1 MKRKTKEAEPM
12 APPESARARV
22 TVTTRSGGSRVI
34 PAPASDASEP
44 AESATA
50 PSLERGLDPIAE
62 STLAPLLADAEPD
75 SNGDH

>member
-12 APPESARARV
+12 APPEPARPRV
-22 TVTTRSGGSRVI
+22 TVTTCDGGSRVI
-34 PAPASDASEP
+34 PAPSPTAP

-50 PSLERGLDPIAE
+50 PSLESGLDPIAE